1 MSELVRRW
9 GGAEEPDDVTR
20 AVALRDV
27 INDSSRKSVF
37 GMSQCRTLAA
47 KLTSNLLSLSHQ
59 PHAVFSV
66 SNRQTHIRR
75 QTPVIC
81 FFRSKSLA
89 VFRSLLS
96 LLFRRSFVLSCV
108 VFFARVSG
116 ISSDCLGDIITNS
129 FFSSSLVFILFSA
142 ACFLHCIAK
151 QYALLSIETWVGWR
165 ERTRNS
171 FHSRQLTSQQWV
183 GLRMRR

>member
-89 VFRSLLS
+89 VFCSLLS

-108 VFFARVSG
+108 FFCTS
-116 ISSDCLGDIITNS
+116 LGHIEWLPGRYYYQQ
-129 FFSSSLVFILFSA
+129 FFSSSLVFVLFSA

>member
-27 INDSSRKSVF
+27 INDSSRKSIF

-47 KLTSNLLSLSHQ
+47 KLTSTLLSLSHQ

-96 LLFRRSFVLSCV
+96 LLFRWFFLCFLVL
-108 VFFARVSG
+108 FFCTS
-116 ISSDCLGDIITNS
+116 LGHIEWLPGRYYYQQ
-129 FFSSSLVFILFSA
+129 FFSSSLVFVLFFPLPA
-142 ACFLHCIAK
+142 ICIA
-151 QYALLSIETWVGWR
+151 L
-165 ERTRNS
+165 RNNMLC
-171 FHSRQLTSQQWV
+171 FQLKHESDGEKELGIVFT
-183 GLRMRR
+183 LDN

>member
-47 KLTSNLLSLSHQ
+47 KLTSSLLSLSHQ

-81 FFRSKSLA
+81 FSVPRVWPFFVRFSLSYSA
-89 VFRSLLS
+89 VL
-96 LLFRRSFVLSCV
+96 FVLSCV

-116 ISSDCLGDIITNS
+116 ISSDCLGDIITNN
-129 FFSSSLVFILFSA
+129 FLLLLLLFSYFFPLPA
-142 ACFLHCIAK
+142 FCIA
-151 QYALLSIETWVGWR
+151 L
-165 ERTRNS
+165 RNNMLC
-171 FHSRQLTSQQWV
+171 FQL
-183 GLRMRR
+183 